1 MRRWWA
7 LLALCLTCGLVLAQT
22 PRGGAQPAGSEEHV
36 LGDAEGQADVQGQA
50 PSGGPTVVR
59 VGLRVHQITDIDQK
73 AERFG
78 AVGDIQMEF
87 TDPKLAFVPQEC
99 ECEVKILR
107 PAQLEQL
114 AQKVGTTWPEYY
126 LFNRQDRVFY
136 DAQVAE
142 IRADGKVRYFERFSA
157 TFQAPDFDFRR
168 YPFDKQLFFVRVLSY
183 SPDSEYVYEHLDD
196 WSGLGAQL
204 GEEEWILSG
213 FRPTVTTTD
222 DSHSMIS
229 FAFGGER
236 HITYYLLRI
245 FLPIGI
251 IILVS
256 WVIFFLR
263 DYSKRVDISMTVL
276 LLLVAFNFVISG
288 DLPRLGYLSF
298 LDAILASA
306 FVVTGLIV
314 IMNVYLR
321 RLETKDRTDWAR
333 TIDSYVLWCY
343 PILYALGVGAVVIF
357 FFV

>member
-7 LLALCLTCGLVLAQT
+7 RLALCLTCGLALAQT
-22 PRGGAQPAGSEEHV
+22 PRGDAQPAAS
-36 LGDAEGQADVQGQA
+36 DAEGQAEVQVQA
-50 PSGGPTVVR
+50 SSGGPTVVQ

-87 TDPKLAFVPQEC
+87 TAPKLAFDPQEC
-99 ECEVKILR
+99 ECEVKNLR

-142 IRADGKVRYFERFSA
+142 IQADGKVRYFERFSA
-157 TFQAPDFDFRR
+157 TFQAPDFDFRQ
-168 YPFDKQLFFVRVLSY
+168 YPFDKQLFFIRVLSY
-183 SPDSEYVYEHLDD
+183 APNSEYVYEHLDG

-204 GEEEWILSG
+204 GEEEWILSD
-213 FRPTVTTTD
+213 FRPILTTTD

-229 FAFGGER
+229 FGFEGER

-256 WVIFFLR
+256 WVMFFLR
-263 DYSKRVDISMTVL
+263 DYSKRVDIAMTVL
-276 LLLVAFNFVISG
+276 LLLVAFNFVISS

-306 FVVTGLIV
+306 FIVTGLIV

-321 RLETKDRTDWAR
+321 KMETNERTEWAR

-343 PILYALGVGAVVIF
+343 PILYAIGIGAVVVF